1 LEDTPIW
8 LTITTKKHIVDTKRL
23 KPHKISLPHP
33 LNTSPNTSICLIT
46 ADPQR
51 TYKDIVASPA
61 FPSELASRITRVVG
75 IKKIKAK
82 WTQYEAQRKLFAEH
96 DIFVADDRIITSLSK
111 PLGKTFYKTTTKR
124 PIPVSIS
131 VPTPRTDGK
140 RISRAQESGPTPP
153 LPAKAIADEITK
165 AINSAVVNLTPSTNT
180 AIRIGYASWSAQELA
195 ENIEAVSTAMIEKHI
210 PQKWRNVKGIH
221 IKSPTSAALPIW
233 LADELWV
240 DEGDVLDEQQVEVL
254 REANIGKK
262 RKARALVETKV
273 AEEEVKAIEGAKG
286 KKDKKRKLAESNDD
300 KLDEEIKARKESLK
314 KQKREAEKS
323 VGDEVP
329 KGTKKEK
336 KSKKVVLEA

>member
-1 LEDTPIW
+1 M
-8 LTITTKKHIVDTKRL
+8 
-23 KPHKISLPHP
+23 
-33 LNTSPNTSICLIT
+33 
-46 ADPQR
+46 
-51 TYKDIVASPA
+51 
-61 FPSELASRITRVVG
+61 
-75 IKKIKAK
+75 
-82 WTQYEAQRKLFAEH
+82 
-96 DIFVADDRIITSLSK
+96 SK

-153 LPAKAIADEITK
+153 LPAKALAAEINK

-180 AIRIGYASWSAQELA
+180 AIRIGYASWSAQDLA
-195 ENIEAVSTAMIEKHI
+195 ENIEAVATTMIEKHV
-210 PQKWRNVKGIH
+210 PKKWRNIKGIH
-221 IKSPTSAALPIW
+221 IKTPTSAALPIW

-240 DEGDVLDEQQVEVL
+240 EDGDVLDKEQVEVL
-254 REANIGKK
+254 KEANIGKK
-262 RKARALVETKV
+262 RKARALVDTKV
-273 AEEEVKAIEGAKG
+273 EEEVKAIEGVKE
-286 KKDKKRKLAESNDD
+286 KKDKKRKLVESNDD

-336 KSKKVVLEA
+336 KSKKAVLEV